1 MSLFDL
7 TGKVAVVT
15 GSSKGIGR
23 AIAERLAEHGAK
35 VVVSSRKA
43 DICETV
49 AAGIR
54 ARGGEAEVIPCHIAR
69 KEELKKLVDQTS
81 ALWGGIDIMVS
92 NAAVNPYLGPATGA
106 SDEVY
111 ERVMGANVRSNFWL
125 ANMVCPQM
133 AERGGGS
140 FIIVSSIGGF
150 RGSASLG
157 LYGISKAADMQ
168 LARNIAVEWGPKNVR
183 ANCIAPG
190 LVRHRFR
197 RARCGRT
204 RCATARRRA
213 TTRCSA
219 SANRTRSPGQRSSL
233 HLRQAVLSRAKLLL
247 SMVARWLASYC
258 RRTTEL
264 TREEAEALDRADQL
278 AAFRGRF
285 VHPDGVIYLDGN
297 SLGLLPKAT
306 PARVA
311 QVIEQ
316 EWGQSLIRSW
326 TDHGWIDL
334 QFRVGDKIAQLIGAA
349 PGTTVV
355 ADSTSVNL
363 FKLLAAA
370 LDQRPG
376 RMVILTEEGN
386 FPTDLYIAQGLAA
399 LLQRGH
405 ELRSVPAVHL
415 AQALDSQVA
424 VLMLTHVNYRSG
436 AMHNMA
442 SLTRAAHAAGAL
454 VVWDLSHSVGVVPLR
469 LAADEARY
477 GGRLWLQVS
486 ERWSGGAGVSLRWAA
501 YADRS
506 AIAADRLAGT
516 CGTVCIRKFYRPA
529 TGIARAV
536 VGTPPI
542 LSLAALEV
550 GIDIGLEAPIHA
562 IRTKSLKLA
571 DLFMALMEQEA
582 GFTALTPTE
591 PALRGS
597 QVSFAHPDGY
607 AIMQSLIG
615 RGVIGDFRAP
625 DVLRFGLAPLYVR
638 FVDVW
643 DAVTE
648 LRDVMRGEVWRDD
661 GFQQRR
667 KVT

>member
-1 MSLFDL
+1 L
-7 TGKVAVVT
+7 
-15 GSSKGIGR
+15 
-23 AIAERLAEHGAK
+23 
-35 VVVSSRKA
+35 
-43 DICETV
+43 
-49 AAGIR
+49 
-54 ARGGEAEVIPCHIAR
+54 
-69 KEELKKLVDQTS
+69 
-81 ALWGGIDIMVS
+81 
-92 NAAVNPYLGPATGA
+92 
-106 SDEVY
+106 
-111 ERVMGANVRSNFWL
+111 
-125 ANMVCPQM
+125 
-133 AERGGGS
+133 
-140 FIIVSSIGGF
+140 
-150 RGSASLG
+150 
-157 LYGISKAADMQ
+157 
-168 LARNIAVEWGPKNVR
+168 
-183 ANCIAPG
+183 
-190 LVRHRFR
+190 
-197 RARCGRT
+197 
-204 RCATARRRA
+204 
-213 TTRCSA
+213 
-219 SANRTRSPGQRSSL
+219 
-233 HLRQAVLSRAKLLL
+233 
-247 SMVARWLASYC
+247 
-258 RRTTEL
+258 
-264 TREEAEALDRADQL
+264 
-278 AAFRGRF
+278 
-285 VHPDGVIYLDGN
+285 
-297 SLGLLPKAT
+297 
-306 PARVA
+306 
-311 QVIEQ
+311 
-316 EWGQSLIRSW
+316 
-326 TDHGWIDL
+326 IDL

-405 ELRSVPAVHL
+405 ELRAVPAARL

-436 AMHNMA
+436 AMHNMP

-454 VVWDLSHSVGVVPLR
+454 VLWDLSHSVGVVPLR
-469 LAADEARY
+469 LAADEADMAVGCGY
-477 GGRLWLQVS
+477 KYLNGGPGAPAFLYVGQHMQTDLRLPLTGWLGHAEPFAFES
-486 ERWSGGAGVSLRWAA
+486 S
-501 YADRS
+501 
-506 AIAADRLAGT
+506 
-516 CGTVCIRKFYRPA
+516 YRPA

-571 DLFMALMEQEA
+571 DLFMALMKQEA

-597 QVSFAHPDGY
+597 QVSFAHPEGY

-625 DVLRFGLAPLYVR
+625 DVLRFGLAPLHVR

-643 DAVTE
+643 DAVTV
-648 LRDVMRGEVWRDD
+648 LRDVMRGEAWRDP